1 MEENYRRMNS
11 SAIPSVVPGI
21 QFCLFGGGVEF
32 AFSVK
37 VGPFNLC
44 MISRAYVLGGLWW
57 NSETPK
63 IRLYIT
69 LQFCLNI

>member
-1 MEENYRRMNS
+1 MEGNYRRMNS

-21 QFCLFGGGVEF
+21 LFCLFGGGGVKF

-44 MISRAYVLGGLWW
+44 MISRAYVLGGL
-57 NSETPK
+57 
-63 IRLYIT
+63 
-69 LQFCLNI
+69 

>member
-44 MISRAYVLGGLWW
+44 MISRAYVLGGL
-57 NSETPK
+57 
-63 IRLYIT
+63 
-69 LQFCLNI
+69 